1 MLFFLLVSSLFIT
14 GTAHFAV
21 PVTKDPPA
29 VRQEKTA
36 TQLVSEGMAAYGKK
50 DYALAVKLLQQA
62 VEKGADQSDV
72 LYNTACALSLNG
84 EREKALQFL
93 EKSIVAGYRNPTHL
107 KYDVDLN
114 SLHDDPR
121 WEKIVAACESALA
134 KYQKEHSEPSNARFL
149 TADIDRF
156 WKAYD
161 KAIAAPLEER
171 AAILNRE
178 YIEPGTQGLKDFAA
192 TGRLRAGTLAKQIE
206 SHRDFFNKIRSITLG
221 LQSQRPATVAAFHK
235 LKELYSYSIF
245 PDVYFVI
252 GQLSSGGTASSNGLL
267 MGAEMFSRSSDVPVH
282 ELSDWEKGAIMPA
295 DDIPPL
301 VAHEAVHF
309 QQKFLSQ
316 EGLLCACL
324 VEGGADFIGKL
335 SSGRLIARMQET
347 HKWANA
353 RERDLWD
360 EFRKEIDSK
369 DTSHW
374 LYGKSGGKD
383 RPVDLGYW
391 MGFKISEAYYNNA
404 TDKTQAVR
412 DIMMV
417 LDCKAFLKKS
427 RYEEKFAGDAR

>member
-1 MLFFLLVSSLFIT
+1 MLSFLLVSSLFFT
-14 GTAHFAV
+14 GTAPLAV
-21 PVTKDPPA
+21 PVTDGPPI

-36 TQLVSEGMAAYGKK
+36 PQLVSEGMAAYGKK
-50 DYALAVKLLQQA
+50 DYGLAAKLLQRA
-62 VEKGADQSDV
+62 VERGADQPGV

-93 EKSIVAGYRNPTHL
+93 EKSIDAGYRNPTHL

-114 SLHDDPR
+114 ALHDDPR
-121 WEKIVAACESALA
+121 WEKVVAACETALA
-134 KYQKEHSEPSNARFL
+134 KFKKDHSEPSNARFI
-149 TADIDRF
+149 TAEVDRF

-161 KAIAAPLEER
+161 KATAAPTEER

-178 YIEPGTQGLKDFAA
+178 YIEPGTLGLKDFAA
-192 TGRLRAGTLAKQIE
+192 SGRLRAGTLAKQIE
-206 SHRDFFNKIRSITLG
+206 SHRDFFNKFRSISLS
-221 LQSQRPATVAAFHK
+221 LESQRPATVAAFHK
-235 LKELYSYSIF
+235 LKALYSYSIF

-267 MGAEMFSRSSDVPVH
+267 MGAEMFSRSPDVPLD

-347 HKWANA
+347 HRWANA
-353 RERDLWD
+353 RERELWE
-360 EFRKEIDSK
+360 EFRKEMDGK

-404 TDKTQAVR
+404 SDKNQAVR
-412 DIMMV
+412 DMMMV

-427 RYEEKFAGDAR
+427 RYEDKFAGDAR